1 MFCFGYA
8 LVPLYNVF
16 CELTGLNGKTGVIS
30 STEAAALAI
39 DTGRLVTVEFDT
51 NVNDRLSWTFSPA
64 QRMMQVHPG
73 QVTEA
78 IFVVTNTS
86 AGMAAGQAVPSVAPA
101 KASLYFNKTECFCFS
116 RQSLRPGESKR
127 MPVRFVIDPEMPN
140 SINML
145 TLSYTFFPV
154 AGPQAYGGA
163 GAADLQP
170 DS

>member
-1 MFCFGYA
+1 
-8 LVPLYNVF
+8 
-16 CELTGLNGKTGVIS
+16 
-30 STEAAALAI
+30 
-39 DTGRLVTVEFDT
+39 
-51 NVNDRLSWTFSPA
+51 
-64 QRMMQVHPG
+64 
-73 QVTEA
+73 
-78 IFVVTNTS
+78 
-86 AGMAAGQAVPSVAPA
+86 VAPA

-127 MPVRFVIDPEMPN
+127 MPVRFVIDPEMPS

-154 AGPQAYGGA
+154 AGQQAYGAA